1 MKYNFNPDGSDLIY
15 RDLHVIENTKGADW
29 WYVAAFDEPKDDM
42 PIFLMKSNGA
52 KSAIRKA
59 EKYIVQK
66 LKRHPYQLSAF
77 QFDYL
82 QELAKKL

>member
-1 MKYNFNPDGSDLIY
+1 
-15 RDLHVIENTKGADW
+15 
-29 WYVAAFDEPKDDM
+29 M
-42 PIFLMKSNGA
+42 PIFRMKANGS

-66 LKRHPYQLSAF
+66 LKRDPYQLSAF

>member
-1 MKYNFNPDGSDLIY
+1 MKDNFNPDGSDLIY
-15 RDLHVIENTKGADW
+15 RDLHVIENTRGTDR

-42 PIFLMKSNGA
+42 PIFMMKANGS

-59 EKYIVQK
+59 EKYIVQR
-66 LKRHPYQLSAF
+66 LKRDPYQLSAF

-82 QELAKKL
+82 QELAKKP